1 MLELID
7 SDVLKFVFLFSGAFL
22 LTLFTLPRVR
32 ENSLKFGFYDEP
44 DYRSSHKDIV
54 PTFGGVAFYV
64 VLLFTVFVSQ
74 GLDNTN
80 LGLTLIFSISVMFFV
95 GLKDDLQNLT
105 LKMKLLGQ
113 FIAVGLLLSQPDFRV
128 ASLHGFLGIY
138 QLPELISIVLSVF
151 ITLGI
156 INAFNLIDGIDG
168 MASIVGIVI
177 LSSFGVLF
185 YNLGLLYYVAIC
197 VSSVAMLIAF
207 LRFNFSS
214 RKKIFM
220 GDTGALVLG
229 LILGLMTMKLLS
241 QGSNAF
247 QMLAIGKG
255 EIPLLLIGILFIPT
269 FDVARV
275 MIVRLLKKQS
285 ISTPDRNHIHHVL
298 VDTGLSHKRAS
309 VICGVLNIFTVL
321 IMFYSIRYLGVWASL
336 IVLAL
341 LVSLFILAFFGMNK
355 NYHAKRAKVK
365 VRNTLFK
372 ISVSA
377 KKRKSS
383 ETNIQQLR
391 LAFNEKLKKIRI
403 LFF

>member
-7 SDVLKFVFLFSGAFL
+7 SDVLKFVILFSGAFL

-44 DYRSSHKDIV
+44 DNRSSHKNIV

-64 VLLFTVFVSQ
+64 VLLFTVFISQ
-74 GLDNTN
+74 GLDKSN

-105 LKMKLLGQ
+105 PKMKLIGQ
-113 FIAVGLLLSQPDFRV
+113 FIAVGLLVSQPDFRV

-138 QLPELISIVLSVF
+138 QLPELISIAFSVF
-151 ITLGI
+151 LIIGI

-177 LSSFGVLF
+177 LTSFGVLF

-247 QMLAIGKG
+247 QMLAISGD
-255 EIPLLLIGILFIPT
+255 EIPLLLVGILFIPG

-275 MIVRLLKKQS
+275 MIVRLMKKQS

-298 VDTGLSHKRAS
+298 VDAGLSHRRAS

-321 IMFYSIRYLGVWASL
+321 IMFYSIRYLGVWPSL

-341 LVSLFILAFFGMNK
+341 LVSLFVLAFFGMNK

-372 ISVSA
+372 ISTPTS
-377 KKRKSS
+377 KIKSS
-383 ETNIQQLR
+383 EFSKQKLK